1 MTTTLSRFVT
11 STSYSIIALALF
23 TSHLPGQNIPGKFYE
38 YQILSMTGQTPLNA
52 AQALTGL
59 GAPSINSNGT
69 VAYYGQF
76 TGGEGIVAAS
86 PTIPATLISFA
97 PPISNRFFGLTCQ
110 IDDAE
115 QVLASD
121 FTPGS
126 PASYYE
132 RLWYVKSP
140 GTDKTLAKGGA
151 GQAYNSVLSNGSVN
165 ANGDAVFPGL
175 DHSANTILISVKGGT
190 AVVTLTLPNGSFPFP
205 QIADTGDILTRVGNQ
220 ANSPITVY
228 DQNLAPKVTLADSS
242 RFNVLGNQPGISA
255 DGLVVAFY
263 GEPNSTLAATLG
275 PGPGIFAAI
284 NLVSSWMLIRVTGTQ
299 YEVPGSGGNNNGR
312 CDPGE
317 TCLPNAELGYSDSG
331 LGLYFSS
338 YSKDT
343 RIAVTN
349 LGLGAAGVD
358 DDSFVISF
366 MATPV
371 GASRTNPVLGNGIP
385 LLFSGNLGLWTI
397 RVDVQHDL
405 TAPST
410 RVFHAT
416 TAIPAVQV
424 NDRIGGNIISSIGVF
439 DPLANAAKDDA
450 GKIRTMRRGDH
461 RIAFMATTT
470 GGQQLIVRGSH
481 LDSDQDGLL
490 DHWETT
496 GIDMDQDGVID
507 LDLPSMGANPNK
519 RDIFMEI
526 DWLADQSNAS
536 FEPLP
541 GVISAA
547 PGQTVSPLVDMFNKA
562 PSLAGNLYGLRS
574 DGGTPATIPG
584 GITLHVDGGSS
595 VDQAGNPL
603 SINMGTATL
612 DGGDQIGASGTSSA
626 GLAEVIYFG
635 APGEV
640 SAPGVTTRPFQD
652 VKDNYFGLHDKDG
665 RELAFHYVLFMDYIG
680 LESDASGVMNWDV
693 ASATSTTLVSQS
705 TLPTLQN
712 GDVVKVTGGTGS
724 GQLNVVLSSQ
734 TASKTITV
742 FRPWSTVPDATSSF
756 VVLKGNQGEAE
767 VNFAPSPDNN
777 SLPGNDL
784 MIAMGSNGLMGTT
797 TAPLVGPPVYGNSC
811 IHFRTLA
818 HELGHNLGLR
828 HGGTD
833 HSSHKGTNY
842 LSLMSYSYS
851 SVCTPVSAVQ
861 SYSGATDPTF
871 DDWANLRHDVPDVA
885 FHLGNSLGLALGP
898 VPEETQ
904 QAPELTGLDYV
915 NQNGPADHTPP
926 AITIQSPAAGGKV
939 GLTLPLHVIVNATDN
954 SAIASV
960 TVTLDVNGDGDT
972 KDSGEK
978 VLAKLSG
985 MTYVA
990 GFAALSGSTGSRTI
1004 TVSAIDASGNWTTKS
1019 ESVSVVQP
1027 NPVPALAS
1035 LSPGSATRGGASF
1048 TLTVNGSGFVSGSL
1062 VQWNGANRSTTLVNG
1077 GQVTAKIPASDIA
1090 SAGTA
1095 TVTVKNSAPGGG
1107 VSNGLPF
1114 QIN

>member
-1 MTTTLSRFVT
+1 MTTTLSRFVC
-11 STSYSIIALALF
+11 STSSTIIALALF
-23 TSHLPGQNIPGKFYE
+23 TSLLPGQNIPGKFYE
-38 YQILSMTGQTPLNA
+38 YQILSITGQTPLNA
-52 AQALTGL
+52 AQMLTGL

-110 IDDAE
+110 INDAE

-126 PASYYE
+126 PASYYD

-140 GTDKTLAKGGA
+140 GTDKTLARGGA
-151 GQAYNSVLSNGSVN
+151 GQPFNSVLSNGGVN

-175 DHSANTILISVKGGT
+175 DHSSNTILISVKGG
-190 AVVTLTLPNGSFPFP
+190 AVAGTLTLPNASFPFP

-228 DQNLAPKVTLADSS
+228 DQDLAPKVTLADSS
-242 RFNVLGNQPGISA
+242 KFNVLGNQPGISA
-255 DGLVVAFY
+255 DGLVVVFY
-263 GEPNSTLAATLG
+263 GEPNSSGAATVG

-284 NLVSSWMLIRVTGTQ
+284 NLGSSWNLIRVTGSQ
-299 YEVPGSGGNNNGR
+299 YEVPGTGGNHNGR

-349 LGLGAAGVD
+349 LGLGAAGAD

-385 LLFSGNLGLWTI
+385 LLFSANLGLWTI
-397 RVDVQHDL
+397 RVDVQHEL
-405 TAPST
+405 AAPAT

-424 NDRIGGNIISSIGVF
+424 NDRIGGNIISAIGVF

-496 GIDMDQDGVID
+496 GIDMDQDGIID
-507 LDLPSMGANPNK
+507 LDLPAMGANPNK

-541 GVISAA
+541 GVISPA

-562 PSLAGNLYGLRS
+562 PSLTGNLYGLRS
-574 DGGTPATIPG
+574 DGGAPATIPA
-584 GITLHVDGGSS
+584 GITLHMDGGSS
-595 VDQAGNPL
+595 IDQAGGPM
-603 SINMGTATL
+603 SINMGSATL
-612 DGGDQIGASGTSSA
+612 DGGDQIGASGISSS
-626 GLAEVIYFG
+626 GLAEVVYFG
-635 APGEV
+635 VPGAV
-640 SAPGVTTRPFQD
+640 SAPGVTTRAFQD
-652 VKDNYFGLHDKDG
+652 VKDNYFGFNDKDG

-680 LESDASGVMNWDV
+680 LESDAAGVMSWDV
-693 ASATSTTLVSQS
+693 ASARPRTLVSQS
-705 TLPTLQN
+705 DLPTLQN
-712 GDVVKVTGGTGS
+712 GDVVKITGGTGN
-724 GQLNVVLSSQ
+724 GQLNVVLAFQ
-734 TASKTITV
+734 TTTRTIM
-742 FRPWSTVPDATSSF
+742 FLEPWSPVPDATSTF
-756 VVLKGNQGEAE
+756 VVLKGNQGSAE
-767 VNFAPSPDNN
+767 DYVAASPDYN
-777 SLPGNDL
+777 SLPGNDV
-784 MIAMGSNGLMGTT
+784 MIAMGSNGQVGNT
-797 TAPLVGPPVYGNSC
+797 TAPVVGPPVYGNSC
-811 IHFRTLA
+811 IHFRDLA

-833 HSSHKGTNY
+833 ESSHKGTNY

-851 SVCTPVSAVQ
+851 SACTPASAVQ

-871 DDWANLRHDVPDVA
+871 DDWANLRHDVSDVA
-885 FHLGNSLGLALGP
+885 FLLGNSLGLALGP
-898 VPEETQ
+898 VPEQAQ
-904 QAPELTGLDYV
+904 QTPELTGLDYI
-915 NQNGPADHTPP
+915 NQNGPPDHTPP
-926 AITIQSPAAGGKV
+926 AITIQSPAAGAKV
-939 GLTLPLHVIVNATDN
+939 GLTLPLQVIVNATDN

-960 TVTLDVNGDGDT
+960 TVTFDANGDGDT

-978 VLAKLSG
+978 VLAKLNG
-985 MTYVA
+985 TTYNA
-990 GFAALSGSTGSRTI
+990 SFAAVSGSPGSRTI
-1004 TVSAIDASGNWTTKS
+1004 TVSAIDGSGNWATKT

-1027 NPVPALAS
+1027 NPVPVLAS
-1035 LSPGSATRGGASF
+1035 LSPGSATHGGASF
-1048 TLTVNGSGFVSGSL
+1048 TLTINGSGFVSGC
-1062 VQWNGANRSTTLVNG
+1062 VAQWNGASRSTTFVNS

-1090 SAGTA
+1090 AAGTA
-1095 TVTVKNSAPGGG
+1095 TVTLKNPGPGGG
-1107 VSNGLPF
+1107 VSNGIPF